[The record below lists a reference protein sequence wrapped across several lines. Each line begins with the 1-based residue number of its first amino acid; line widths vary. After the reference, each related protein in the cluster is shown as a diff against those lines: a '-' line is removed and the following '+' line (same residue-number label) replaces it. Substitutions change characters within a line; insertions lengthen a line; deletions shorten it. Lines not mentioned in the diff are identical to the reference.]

1 VYYQFRRRT
10 MKKTKIVAT
19 IGPASE
25 SEENLRKLFLSGLN
39 VCRLNFSHG
48 SHEEHQ
54 VRIDTIKK
62 VREEMDLP
70 IAIMLDTKG
79 PEIRLGNFSEGTIEL
94 EQDDIFT
101 LTTRDILGDKSIVS
115 ISYEGLPNDVEVGGR
130 ILIDDGLVEL
140 KILEI
145 IDNTDIKCLVI
156 NQGTLKNH
164 KGVNVP
170 NVEINLP
177 AVTKKDIDD
186 IIFGIKNEIDFV
198 AVSFVRTAEDVT
210 IIRRILEE
218 NGGQH
223 IEIISKIESQQG
235 VDNIDEILQVSDGIM
250 VARGDL
256 GVEVQTEE
264 IPLIQKM
271 LISKCNL
278 AGKPV
283 ITATQMLDSMMR
295 NPRPTRAE
303 VTDVANAIL
312 DGSSAIMLSG
322 ETAAGKYPIE
332 SVRMMYSI
340 AVTTEESLNYE
351 ELLRI
356 RSEMSQ
362 LSTTNAIGK
371 ATCTTAQDLDAT
383 AIITATSSGHTS
395 KAISKFRPK
404 APIIAVTTTEA
415 VRRKLALEWGVYP
428 VLAPQSYST
437 DDVIENSINAAIA
450 NGYSKEGDLVI
461 ITAGIPVGLS
471 GTTNMIKVHTIG
483 KVLLTGSGIGNKVG
497 TGRVCI
503 ANSEEDLL
511 ANFED
516 GDIIVT
522 NFTYKE
528 MVKFMERSS
537 AIIAEEGG
545 LTSHSAIVGLNLE
558 KPTIVGAKDA
568 RRVLKNGDIVTVDSS
583 TGVVYNGEAKVM

>member
-1 VYYQFRRRT
+1 

-25 SEENLRKLFLSGLN
+25 SKEVLRKLFSNGVN

-54 VRIDTIKK
+54 KRIDTIKE
-62 VREEMDLP
+62 VRTEMDLP

-79 PEIRLGNFSEGTIEL
+79 PEIRLGDFKEGTIEIN
-94 EQDDIFT
+94 QDDIFT
-101 LTTRDILGDKSIVS
+101 LTSRDILGDNTIVS
-115 ISYEGLPNDVEVGGR
+115 VTYKGLPNDVEVGGR

-140 KILEI
+140 QVLEI
-145 IDNTDIKCLVI
+145 IDNTDIKCIAI
-156 NQGTLKNH
+156 NSGTLKNH

-170 NVEINLP
+170 NVKINLP
-177 AVTKKDIDD
+177 AVTEKDIED
-186 IIFGIKNEIDFV
+186 IKFGIKNEIDFV
-198 AVSFVRTAEDVT
+198 AVSFVRTANDVNV
-210 IIRRILEE
+210 IRRILEE
-218 NGGQH
+218 NAGQH
-223 IEIISKIESQQG
+223 IELISKIESQQG

-271 LISKCNL
+271 LIQKCNI

-322 ETAAGKYPIE
+322 ETAAGKYPVE
-332 SVRMMYSI
+332 AVKMMHSI
-340 AVTTEESLNYE
+340 AITTEDSLDYG
-351 ELLRI
+351 ELLKARTA
-356 RSEMSQ
+356 MTQ
-362 LSTTNAIGK
+362 LTITNAIGK
-371 ATCTTAQDLDAT
+371 ATCTTAQDLDVA

-404 APIIAVTTTEA
+404 APIIAVTTTES

-428 VLAPQSYST
+428 ITAPVSTST
-437 DDVIENSINAAIA
+437 DEVLENSISAAIK
-450 NGYSKEGDLVI
+450 NEYVSEGDLVV

-483 KVLLTGSGIGNKVG
+483 KVLLIGQGIGNKVG

-503 ANSEEDLL
+503 GNSEEDLL

-522 NFTYKE
+522 NCTHKE
-528 MVKFMERSS
+528 MVTFMERAS

-568 RRVLKNGDIVTVDSS
+568 RSILKNGDIVTVDSS
-583 TGVVYNGEAKVM
+583 TGQVFNGQARVL

>member
-1 VYYQFRRRT
+1 

-25 SEENLRKLFLSGLN
+25 SEDKLRDLFQNGLN

-48 SHEEHQ
+48 NHDEHKK
-54 VRIDTIKK
+54 RIDTIKK

-79 PEIRLGNFSEGTIEL
+79 PEIRLGDFKDGTIEL
-94 EQDDIFT
+94 TQDDIFT
-101 LTTRDILGDKSIVS
+101 LTTREILGDKSIVS
-115 ISYEGLPNDVEVGGR
+115 ITYKGLPQDVEVGGR

-140 KILEI
+140 RILEI
-145 IDNTDIKCLVI
+145 IDGRDIKCIAI
-156 NQGTLKNH
+156 NSGTLKNH

-170 NVEINLP
+170 NVNINLP
-177 AVTKKDIDD
+177 AVTEKDIED
-186 IIFGIKNEIDFV
+186 IKFGIENDIDFI
-198 AVSFVRTAEDVT
+198 AVSFVRTADDVNT
-210 IIRRILEE
+210 IRRILEE
-218 NGGQH
+218 NGGQS
-223 IEIISKIESQQG
+223 IDIISKIESQQG
-235 VDNIDEILQVSDGIM
+235 VDNIDEILKVSDGIM

-256 GVEVQTEE
+256 GVEVKTEE

-271 LISKCNL
+271 LIRKCSL
-278 AGKPV
+278 AGKAV

-332 SVRMMYSI
+332 SVKMMHSI
-340 AVTTEESLNYE
+340 ALTTEESLNYHE
-351 ELLRI
+351 MLKI
-356 RSEMSQ
+356 RSDMNQ

-371 ATCTTAQDLDAT
+371 ATCTTAEDLDAA
-383 AIITATSSGHTS
+383 AIITSTSSGYTS

-404 APIIAVTTTEA
+404 APIIAVTTSDT
-415 VRRKLALEWGVYP
+415 VRRKLSLEWGVYP
-428 VLAPQSYST
+428 VVAKESNST
-437 DDVIENSINAAIA
+437 DEVIDNSVNAAISY
-450 NGYSKEGDLVI
+450 GYVNEGDLVI

-483 KVLLTGSGIGNKVG
+483 KVLLTGQGIGSLVG

-503 ANSEEDLL
+503 VNTEEDLL
-511 ANFED
+511 NYFEN

-528 MVKFMERSS
+528 MVKYMERSS

-545 LTSHSAIVGLNLE
+545 LTSHSAIVGINLE
-558 KPTIVGAKDA
+558 KPTIVGAKNA
-568 RRVLKNGDIVTVDSS
+568 REILKNGDIVTVDST
-583 TGVVYNGEAKVM
+583 TGQIYKGQTRV